1 MKFKISLIAIISI
14 MLSLTILSCQDD
26 AELNYVSKNTQEN
39 DVINEDNFEK
49 LKSRSLDDFN
59 IENYNLLFQ
68 IDNNVDLRSINNI
81 LLDFE
86 DSNENIHY
94 KSVLGEHYHESYFQQ
109 LNSLLSYTKNIIQ
122 SDLFNPNSE
131 IIEREIYVQKIL
143 RFVFL
148 NSVDDTSITT
158 LGDCEEH
165 RAVCEQNALDN
176 HTDRMVMCAATA
188 AVAGILTGGPGAAT
202 GVLCAVGSGLQWEND
217 MEACHDHYEICV
229 N

>member
-1 MKFKISLIAIISI
+1 MKFKISLLALTSLMISF
-14 MLSLTILSCQDD
+14 TILSCQDD
-26 AELNYVSKNTQEN
+26 AELNYVSKNNQES
-39 DVINEDNFEK
+39 DVISEDDFEK

-59 IENYNLLFQ
+59 IEDHNLLFQ
-68 IDNNVDLRSINNI
+68 IDANVDLSSIHNI
-81 LLDFE
+81 LLDHE
-86 DSNENIHY
+86 GSDENIDY
-94 KSVLGEHYHESYFQQ
+94 ESVLGEHYHESYFQQ
-109 LNSLLSYTKNIIQ
+109 LNSLLSYSKNIIQ
-122 SDLFNPNSE
+122 SDLFNTNSE
-131 IIEREIYVQKIL
+131 IIEREIYVQRIL

-202 GVLCAVGSGLQWEND
+202 GVLCAVGSSLQWEND